1 MPRSLYRNYC
11 KLVCPSFSL
20 HAMIPIK
27 AEVLLILRY
36 YQLLLSRL
44 VSMSIKT
51 PIFLPCT
58 LLASQGEYDTSGCTC
73 LANRDAHRC
82 GSPVARINPLF
93 DGPSSSGL
101 LARDLSDRYELP
113 DQVCFSA
120 RFMERSLCDLMEYF
134 KLKRAAKE
142 LQCMRSELTTT
153 V

>member
-11 KLVCPSFSL
+11 KLVCPSFFL

-58 LLASQGEYDTSGCTC
+58 LLASTTPQAVPVSRTGMFNGVVLQLLVLILFLTVRAPVVSSLETCRIATSSLIKCVS
-73 LANRDAHRC
+73 LL
-82 GSPVARINPLF
+82 VLW
-93 DGPSSSGL
+93 SG
-101 LARDLSDRYELP
+101 AY
-113 DQVCFSA
+113 V
-120 RFMERSLCDLMEYF
+120 
-134 KLKRAAKE
+134 
-142 LQCMRSELTTT
+142 T
-153 V
+153 